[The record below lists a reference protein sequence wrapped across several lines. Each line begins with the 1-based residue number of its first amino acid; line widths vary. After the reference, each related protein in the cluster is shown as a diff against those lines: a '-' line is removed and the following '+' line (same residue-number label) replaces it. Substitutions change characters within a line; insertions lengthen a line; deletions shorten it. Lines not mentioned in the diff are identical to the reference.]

1 MLPLWP
7 VVGRRPRL
15 WTLRSTERYLRGR
28 RTSACSVLQ
37 VEERAPRDGRV
48 QKSRILKRVSG
59 AREIRKQEPAW
70 LFEAWTGI
78 SMMRE
83 SATGKTFD
91 IIKPLGIYPL

>member
-1 MLPLWP
+1 
-7 VVGRRPRL
+7 
-15 WTLRSTERYLRGR
+15 
-28 RTSACSVLQ
+28 

-59 AREIRKQEPAW
+59 ARAMRKQKPAW

-83 SATGKTFD
+83 SATGKTLD